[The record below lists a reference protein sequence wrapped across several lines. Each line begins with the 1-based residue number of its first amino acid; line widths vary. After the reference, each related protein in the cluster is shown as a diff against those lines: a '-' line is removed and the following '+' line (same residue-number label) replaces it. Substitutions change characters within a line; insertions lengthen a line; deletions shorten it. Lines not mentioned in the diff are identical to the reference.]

1 MRIGERLEELN
12 GVLERLREK
21 NNRDNIPIIVEGKND
36 EKALRELHMG
46 GPIIPIKQMHSV
58 FHIIERLRGRY
69 EEVIVMT
76 DWDRTGGRLAYK
88 IKKACEAND
97 IRYIMEYR
105 KEIIKYVKK
114 DVKDVEGLP
123 KFIRRAEIETGKQH
137 P

>member
-1 MRIGERLEELN
+1 MRIGERLEGVN

-21 NNRDNIPIIVEGKND
+21 NNRENIPIIVEGKND

-58 FHIIERLRGRY
+58 FHIIEGLRGRY

-97 IRYIMEYR
+97 IRYSMEYR

-123 KFIRRAEIETGKQH
+123 TFIRRAEIETGKQH